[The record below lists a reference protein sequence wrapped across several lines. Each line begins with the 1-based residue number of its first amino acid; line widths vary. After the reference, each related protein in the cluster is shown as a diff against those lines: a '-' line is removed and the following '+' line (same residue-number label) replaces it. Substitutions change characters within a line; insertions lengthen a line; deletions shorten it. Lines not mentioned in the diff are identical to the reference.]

1 MCECL
6 KNVRWFDVFIGLRD
20 SINRRNLEVLEESI

>member
-6 KNVRWFDVFIGLRD
+6 KIVRLFDVFIGLRD
-20 SINRRNLEVLEESI
+20 SINRRNLEVLEESV